1 MNNAKTSNYGKLIAF
16 FLIASVLVCTV
27 GFAADGWQATTQTKP
42 DSGNVGENT
51 DDADE
56 NKDGN
61 DEPDT
66 PSVYIPEHVSA
77 LTGLETTPELA
88 MKRPVCFV
96 MSSTSPLYGI
106 SSADVVV
113 EMPTEGGETRLLAF
127 VSDTKDIGKIGSLT
141 PTRKYIS
148 NIARYFG
155 AITVANGNDD
165 SIVYEGCDLA
175 SSYFDL
181 SIESGYHYTEY
192 THFLYTNGAL
202 IGAGISNAN
211 IGTALNTRHT
221 LPYSFTDFG
230 AERVSGT
237 ETARSVSIP
246 YSKGSETEFYYSDAS
261 GKYTLAKGGAP
272 KVDMLND
279 ETLAY
284 DNLFILFADTVTYES
299 ADASQMVMNTVSSG
313 SGYYLSGGTAMAIR
327 YEASLDGEMI
337 FYNESGERLTV
348 NRGTSYIGFVK
359 SSMKSEIR
367 LSTAQ

>member
-27 GFAADGWQATTQTKP
+27 GFAADGWQATTQPTP
-42 DSGNVGENT
+42 DSGNVGDST

-61 DEPDT
+61 DEPDEPT
-66 PSVYIPEHVSA
+66 VYIPDHVNA

-96 MSSTSPLYGI
+96 MSSSSPLYGI

-127 VSDTKDIGKIGSLT
+127 VTDTKDIGKIGSLS

-155 AITVANGNDD
+155 AITVANGTDD
-165 SIVYEGCDLA
+165 SIIYEGCDLA

-181 SIESGYHYTEY
+181 TAESGYHYTEY
-192 THFLYTNGAL
+192 THFVYTNGAL

-211 IGTALNTRHT
+211 IGTATNPRHS
-221 LPYSFTDFG
+221 LPYRFTDFG
-230 AERVSGT
+230 AERILGT
-237 ETARSVSIP
+237 EIARSVSIP
-246 YSKGSETEFYYSDAS
+246 YSTGNGTDFYYSDAS
-261 GKYTLAKGGAP
+261 GRYTLSKSGTT

-279 ETLAY
+279 ATLSY
-284 DNLFILFADTVTYES
+284 DNLFVLFADTVTYES
-299 ADASQMVMNTVSSG
+299 ADASQMVMNTVGAG
-313 SGYYLSGGTAMAIR
+313 SGYYLTGGTVRTIR

-337 FYNESGERLTV
+337 FYDESGEQLIV

-359 SSMKSEIR
+359 SSLKGEVK
-367 LSTAQ
+367 LSAAQ